1 MQRLMFLLILILSLL
16 SFSCE
21 EDEFSIE
28 DEINSIRP
36 IQSISIKNTEG
47 NSLPNSN
54 FFGETDAYAERG
66 YLIINVEDRS
76 YYYDLNAAVHIN
88 INRDVQTLSIIY

>member
-1 MQRLMFLLILILSLL
+1 MQRLMFLLILILSVF

-36 IQSISIKNTEG
+36 IQFISIKNFNE
-47 NSLPNSN
+47 NSTQTYFQEPS
-54 FFGETDAYAERG
+54 DAFAERG
-66 YLIINVEDRS
+66 YLIVNEKERS
-76 YYYDLNAAVHIN
+76 YYYDLDTAAHIYV
-88 INRDVQTLSIIY
+88 NRDGQTLIIAY